1 MPSRSERGRYYRLTS
16 LERLSQRPVR
26 TELDLLKA
34 QHQKTRLVGR
44 DRDFESLWQWLH
56 SDRRILIRTVVGPGG
71 TGKARLASEDAQ
83 WQRGFVIPGDLSWY
97 GAAQDLAELSWDQ
110 PALVIVDCAAFSTG
124 ALRKVLPKLACA
136 PDDGHR
142 LRLLPLEAVQAA
154 VLRAARRAPLA
165 VATTIVPALQD
176 FHHTGRR
183 APADWLRALVE
194 SAGRWDA
201 FLPDLAMSLNNVAA
215 MLRGLTILRLCARI

>member
-1 MPSRSERGRYYRLTS
+1 LTG

-56 SDRRILIRTVVGPGG
+56 SDRRISIRTVVGPGG
-71 TGKARLASEDAQ
+71 TGKARMAIALLARLASEDAQ
-83 WQRGFVIPGDLSWY
+83 WQGGFVISGDLSWY

-110 PALVIVDCAAFSTG
+110 PTLVIVDCAAFSTG
-124 ALRKVLPKLACA
+124 ALRKVLQKLACA